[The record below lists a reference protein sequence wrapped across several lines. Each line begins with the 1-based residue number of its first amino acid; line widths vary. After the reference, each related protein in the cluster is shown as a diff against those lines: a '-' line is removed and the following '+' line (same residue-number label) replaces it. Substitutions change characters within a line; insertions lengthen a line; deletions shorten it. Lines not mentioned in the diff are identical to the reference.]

1 MSIYGWDILV
11 TMALCMK
18 KHYQNIFAPILI
30 AEYGIIKQTG
40 KNSENRPNI
49 SYSVQGPFNIN
60 FE

>member
-1 MSIYGWDILV
+1 
-11 TMALCMK
+11 MK

-40 KNSENRPNI
+40 KNSESRPNI